1 MIQYTSLMYIYKL
14 GLGVILRVNQQ
25 MTSVIGLWKLVY
37 ENWSMKIGL
46 WKLVYENWSMKIGQS
61 GKLGMIIKL
70 LIECTDVITSR
81 SILL

>member
-37 ENWSMKIGL
+37 ENWSE
-46 WKLVYENWSMKIGQS
+46 WKARYDNKTSNWVYRCHYK
-61 GKLGMIIKL
+61 
-70 LIECTDVITSR
+70 
-81 SILL
+81 

>member
-37 ENWSMKIGL
+37 ENWSMKIG
-46 WKLVYENWSMKIGQS
+46 QS